1 MPRGDGTG
9 PLGMGPMSGRG
20 LGFCA
25 GYNTPGYMYGRGMR
39 RFSKIPCAYVPIDE
53 IDEKEYLKNAE
64 KVLEKKLS
72 YVKKR
77 LGSLEEE

>member
-9 PLGMGPMSGRG
+9 PLGMGPMAGRG

-25 GYNTPGYMYGRGMR
+25 GNKTPGYMCGRGMR
-39 RFSKIPCAYVPIDE
+39 RFSKIPCACVPFDE

-64 KVLEKKLS
+64 KALEKKLS

>member
-1 MPRGDGTG
+1 
-9 PLGMGPMSGRG
+9 
-20 LGFCA
+20 
-25 GYNTPGYMYGRGMR
+25 MR